1 MPSESAQNRKP
12 EDTAQTTA
20 AAIDEAT
27 RAVNEAARRSAEASS
42 RAVERQAEA
51 AAEITRAYLDEWAEA
66 NRRLVVAWGS
76 GVESGW
82 RATLDVQNA
91 ILVAN
96 SAFLDAAARGSRLV
110 LQQWTDGSRQ
120 ALLEPVQAMT
130 RAAEKLTEAPSSTR
144 ERAR

>member
-1 MPSESAQNRKP
+1 MPNESAQNRKP

-66 NRRLVVAWGS
+66 NRRLVAAWGS

-82 RATLDVQNA
+82 RAALDVQNA

-110 LQQWTDGSRQ
+110 LQQWTDGNRQ
-120 ALLEPVQAMT
+120 ALLEPVQAMS
-130 RAAEKLTEAPSSTR
+130 RAAEKLAEAPSSTR